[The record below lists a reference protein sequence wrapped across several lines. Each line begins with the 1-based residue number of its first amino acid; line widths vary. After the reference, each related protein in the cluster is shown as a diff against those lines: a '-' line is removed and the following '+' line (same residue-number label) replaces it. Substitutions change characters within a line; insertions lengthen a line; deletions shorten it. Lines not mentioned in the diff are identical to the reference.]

1 MTLLP
6 CAPEL
11 GALQDLD
18 RGSLRSRVTMA
29 EATDDAAPTAP
40 PAGWETPWPAADDAK
55 RVRAAQSGARAGL
68 QGRATAASA
77 RAGRRR
83 AGASRRSPTSSASA
97 SATARRAQAERT
109 LLQQLVSA
117 RFGSGATEQFGG
129 AGDDAGGAVARDPQV
144 HAARQHVPGGVN
156 NLMGLIIG
164 PRGKTQQRLQEETNT
179 VVAIRGRG
187 TKKLADATPTAEDD
201 EPMFVKITG
210 ESEAAC
216 RKCLAMIETLI
227 DFTSDEGQQFRDQQT
242 RLLHQ
247 LNGTIREDERAVVDY
262 KRILFEGKK
271 ATVPG
276 GAFGSAA
283 PLRPGGG
290 AAPQGFV
297 AAGAIGGTAAP
308 EVSAM
313 QAGLAAIDALAA
325 APRALAPR
333 RSPSRAARGRPRP
346 RPRPPLTRRWR
357 L

>member
-1 MTLLP
+1 MSGMADAA
-6 CAPEL
+6 AP
-11 GALQDLD
+11 
-18 RGSLRSRVTMA
+18 T
-29 EATDDAAPTAP
+29 APTAP

-55 RVRAAQSGARAGL
+55 REFARL
-68 QGRATAASA
+68 KK
-77 RAGRRR
+77 
-83 AGASRRSPTSSASA
+83 RRSRWGSKAEPPPPAPAPDAAVQARLAALTDELASA
-97 SATARRAQAERT
+97 SEPRRAELEAERRA

-117 RFGSGATEQFGG
+117 RFGAAQPSNL
-129 AGDDAGGAVARDPQV
+129 AGLAMMP
-144 HAARQHVPGGVN
+144 AAPSRVILKFTLPDNTCPGGVN

-271 ATVPG
+271 ATAPG
-276 GAFGSAA
+276 GAFGSA
-283 PLRPGGG
+283 PRLFGPGGG

-325 APRALAPR
+325 APWAHGAAAEPVEGGTWAPAPKAAPAFDAEMAALM
-333 RSPSRAARGRPRP
+333 GEIGD
-346 RPRPPLTRRWR
+346 
-357 L
+357 